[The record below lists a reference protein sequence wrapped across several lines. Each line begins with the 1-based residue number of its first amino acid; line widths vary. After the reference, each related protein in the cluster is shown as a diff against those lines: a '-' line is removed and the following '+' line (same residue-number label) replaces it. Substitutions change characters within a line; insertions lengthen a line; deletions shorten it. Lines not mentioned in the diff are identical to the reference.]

1 MGGPLRVTLEWKG
14 GGWPSKGH
22 IGVEG
27 GWPSKGHIGVEMGV
41 GNPLLCLCVQE
52 LYEDRSVE
60 IGAGY
65 TGISVYY
72 ETKLVGRTF
81 AAAAQHPLTN
91 LYPPPPQAT
100 DYPWPIINKLL
111 YHGRRFKIRYHP
123 EDDLEH
129 WEIKKHK
136 FNATE
141 TRWSKRIWKECVE
154 QHTFFRLAVPGEPP
168 LPIPQFIPQL
178 GRNSKL
184 RFSGRTLAQM
194 RLHNKPSPGVSF
206 PRWVDSR

>member
-14 GGWPSKGH
+14 CGPLRVTLEWKWGWVTHCCACVCAGTVRGSLCGDR
-22 IGVEG
+22 
-27 GWPSKGHIGVEMGV
+27 GWLHRHLS
-41 GNPLLCLCVQE
+41 LLRDKTGRPHLCSCCPTPTDQ
-52 LYEDRSVE
+52 
-60 IGAGY
+60 
-65 TGISVYY
+65 
-72 ETKLVGRTF
+72 
-81 AAAAQHPLTN
+81 
-91 LYPPPPQAT
+91 PPPPLPQAT

-111 YHGRRFKIRYHP
+111 YHGRRFKVRYHP